1 MAEWFGKIR
10 RGMAW
15 MLVSSMGVT
24 AMILIIRGR
33 GWEVIPLHLCSLSAL
48 CALALVLWP
57 RGWMLDFLWY
67 LGMPGAAL
75 ALLFPAP
82 AAGRLQFVI
91 NLSYAATHL
100 LILLIPALMMLL
112 GMRPQAG
119 RAGCALL
126 MLQGIALAAYGIN
139 SLLGTNFLF
148 LRLPPAGTPL
158 EWFYEMGMPVYL
170 IALEALM
177 IGAAAG
183 MESLRRR
190 MFDRHGK

>member
-1 MAEWFGKIR
+1 
-10 RGMAW
+10 
-15 MLVSSMGVT
+15 
-24 AMILIIRGR
+24 
-33 GWEVIPLHLCSLSAL
+33 VIAVLLAVFQRQSL
-48 CALALVLWP
+48 
-57 RGWMLDFLWY
+57 LDFLWY

-139 SLLGTNFLF
+139 GLLGTNFLF
-148 LRLPPAGTPL
+148 LCLPPAGTPL